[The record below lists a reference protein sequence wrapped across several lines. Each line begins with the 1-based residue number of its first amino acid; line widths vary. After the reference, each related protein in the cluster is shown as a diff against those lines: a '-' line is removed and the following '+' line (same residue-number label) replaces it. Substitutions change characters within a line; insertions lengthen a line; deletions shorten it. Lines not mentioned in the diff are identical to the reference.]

1 MGNDDN
7 GSAVYTIVALNF
19 AGEDTAKQTLS
30 QMKDADAFEGY
41 DIMAECIVSQ
51 NEKGKVHIHEP
62 GHGGW
67 GAAAGAAIGGLLG
80 VFGGPAGV
88 AALGATGAAI
98 GGAAGHYWGRY
109 VPKEDL
115 EELGAEMVP
124 NTSALLLILEDKETE
139 GFVNDVQGYDANVVT
154 LTIGDELSGEIA
166 NYSEGLVTDADG
178 NVVAAADAGVAAD
191 AAGDV
196 VAGGEAAVADDAS

>member
-7 GSAVYTIVALNF
+7 GSGVYNIVALNF

-30 QMKDADAFEGY
+30 TMKDADAFEGY

-51 NEKGKVHIHEP
+51 NDKGKVHIHEP

-67 GAAAGAAIGGLLG
+67 GAAAGAAVGGLLG

-124 NTSALLLILEDKETE
+124 NTSALLLILEDTETE
-139 GFVNDVQGYDANVVT
+139 GFVNGVQDYDANVVT
-154 LTIGDELSGEIA
+154 LTVGDELSGEIA
-166 NYSEGLVTDADG
+166 QYSSGYVTDADG
-178 NVVAAADAGVAAD
+178 NVVAAAEAGVAAD